1 MSVNERAALPWST
14 GFGRGN
20 LFMFSMLLSVKLI
33 NQAFDAMIA
42 VSESGAIELKRY
54 MHVYMQNK

>member
-1 MSVNERAALPWST
+1 MSVNARAAIQWST

-20 LFMFSMLLSVKLI
+20 LFRFSMLLSVKLM
-33 NQAFDAMIA
+33 NHAFDAVIA

-54 MHVYMQNK
+54 IHAYMQNK